1 MVNERIII
9 FGVIS
14 DGLIAGQL
22 SAVQSEATRGGT
34 HDVESRAFGLFF
46 YHFPWLTLKITYA
59 EDCLNEGTLWEKMDC
74 LSVRPCDEFKSAIG
88 GKKVNERPLVCV

>member
-46 YHFPWLTLKITYA
+46 
-59 EDCLNEGTLWEKMDC
+59 
-74 LSVRPCDEFKSAIG
+74 LSFSLADSENHLCRGLSK
-88 GKKVNERPLVCV
+88 

>member
-34 HDVESRAFGLFF
+34 HDVESRAFGLFVI
-46 YHFPWLTLKITYA
+46 FPGLL
-59 EDCLNEGTLWEKMDC
+59 
-74 LSVRPCDEFKSAIG
+74 
-88 GKKVNERPLVCV
+88 